1 MRRLILVFPPYAEA
15 QTYFPT
21 SYICRSTDEIPRRE
35 LMVRR
40 SLRSPVSV
48 FPLRHFSSLCT
59 MASRK
64 LLWKRSLKQNIHF
77 TDKKKGIVCF
87 YYLCDINTFLF
98 ERNLWLIYLFQGIV
112 LLLSLWSL
120 SNWIFKKNLQSVY
133 LRWKLFFPFLWI
145 FGICDNGK
153 DDFRKYEKDLSLWGV
168 EICASLTVS

>member
-1 MRRLILVFPPYAEA
+1 MQRHRHISQHHISVEA
-15 QTYFPT
+15 QTRFLGG
-21 SYICRSTDEIPRRE
+21 SWWSGVAWGVLFR
-35 LMVRR
+35 
-40 SLRSPVSV
+40 V

-98 ERNLWLIYLFQGIV
+98 ERNLWLIYLFRGIV